1 MEDYSH
7 FVSEVQYQ
15 IRSICD
21 IGPRQEELDRAKAL
35 AIRRLWSLP
44 DDREGLAR
52 FSYQRDL
59 ARAQSSRALVEESL
73 RGVGVGQVR
82 EVAEGLELDTVFFLH
97 NQYNQ
102 R

>member
-1 MEDYSH
+1 MKDYSH

-52 FSYQRDL
+52 FSYQRGL
-59 ARAQSSRALVEESL
+59 GRAQSSRALVEESL
-73 RGVGVGQVR
+73 RGVGAGQVR

>member
-1 MEDYSH
+1 M
-7 FVSEVQYQ
+7 
-15 IRSICD
+15 
-21 IGPRQEELDRAKAL
+21 
-35 AIRRLWSLP
+35 RRLWSLP

-73 RGVGVGQVR
+73 RGVGAGQVR
-82 EVAEGLELDTVFFLH
+82 EVAEGLELDTVFFLY